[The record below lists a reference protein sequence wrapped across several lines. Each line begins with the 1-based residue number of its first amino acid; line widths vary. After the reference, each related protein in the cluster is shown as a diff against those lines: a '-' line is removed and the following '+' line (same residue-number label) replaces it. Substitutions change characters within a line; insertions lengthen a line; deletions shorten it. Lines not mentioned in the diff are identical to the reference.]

1 VVEYRIIRKDSP
13 NATGDLLATLAASE
27 GYLTHVDQPPGE
39 QLWIYHIVAVDR
51 RGQLSPA
58 VEATVDLTPAVQPPT
73 DGDDEAGLPLVPL
86 LAGAALVLCGGAAAW
101 WFTRPPP
108 VAVAPVLTS
117 VASPFT
123 AAGAELECDGC
134 GTIFAPDEGETLHCP
149 GCGQVG
155 PPPS

>member
-1 VVEYRIIRKDSP
+1 M
-13 NATGDLLATLAASE
+13 
-27 GYLTHVDQPPGE
+27 
-39 QLWIYHIVAVDR
+39 
-51 RGQLSPA
+51 
-58 VEATVDLTPAVQPPT
+58 DLTPAVKPPT
-73 DGDDEAGLPLVPL
+73 DSDDDAGLPLVPL

-108 VAVAPVLTS
+108 VAAAPVLTS

-123 AAGAELECDGC
+123 VADGGLLCSGCD
-134 GTIFAPDEGETLHCP
+134 TIFTPDGETLHCP